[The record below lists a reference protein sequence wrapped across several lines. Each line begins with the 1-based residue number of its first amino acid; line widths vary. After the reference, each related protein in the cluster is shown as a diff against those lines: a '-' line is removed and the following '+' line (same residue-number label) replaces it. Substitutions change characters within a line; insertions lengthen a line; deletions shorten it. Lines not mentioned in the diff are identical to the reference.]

1 MINISLEGD
10 NEVSE
15 IYKLHRQTRW
25 VDLEAMLKAQFDCE
39 NMEVYYVDSE
49 GDYISLSSQE
59 ELVEAF
65 KVADQCHNTLYMRV
79 RNFGSSP
86 PKPEEEEA
94 TKTENTEL
102 KLATIIPETHKKL
115 DCEEAENP
123 VPQVNPE
130 QRGASGQERAYPRQ
144 EKREKPDDLDSQSEA
159 LPLYP
164 VKKSKKRHLRDLDRK
179 KSGYHR
185 QREDLQGEVKS
196 EEAIPYPAFIKYM
209 RELKKELHSEIVKDV
224 TRKTVKHVLRGLD
237 GAVLQSYKGGEAIDT
252 QPKGVSATPAEETE
266 RNAESSSHH
275 PIYYHCGVLC
285 DNCNK
290 VIVGARYKCC
300 NCVDYDLCEEC
311 ENINGIHD
319 HTHVFIKL
327 RRPIKFRQR
336 GPLMKQILYKPY
348 RLPTSPEEST
358 DSQDKEDGEETAAA
372 APMVLD
378 EGKKGKILARIEKLQ
393 AKAAAK
399 QEKIKQKQE
408 KAIEKLKM
416 KLDVVKD
423 MKAHFMGDLTIPD
436 GTKVQPGTKFVKTWK
451 IKNSG
456 NISWRESTKLHN
468 ISGNLP
474 TSFNDVDVLLL
485 APGEIADISVTFY
498 APEKPGK
505 YQSHWKM
512 MDSGHQFGHRVWCL
526 VHVEPKL
533 VLEPSKSEDTLKIVN
548 DESKEDKQEVATLT
562 DQLEEDTEEVKETND
577 TEFVIEKSPIQ
588 FEKKSEEPTPERISN
603 ETVQKLEQ
611 ELSSAAAAM
620 AQLQLEGQ
628 SKPTVSGE
636 TGQDLMSFEMLDM
649 SPRGSNKMSQTAT
662 PNNTPLVV
670 SPPKSPLPEE
680 GSLSRTSSVELLN
693 PEHYE
698 EKTEVIDN
706 EFVENYLSSLPI
718 PPPEVHYSS
727 EEYESLSEDDDFLI
741 VPMPACFDFSKPV
754 IKPQVSESS
763 SDNETTD
770 NNHNLLDDNHNTI
783 VTNPP
788 PSVDDLLTTTNS
800 VSTPPLDPL
809 VSPQIPPPV
818 PAFSMKFEIPVNCG
832 PVTPAHG
839 ELREETETQRDIG
852 ASGNLD
858 VPSTNTETGEVSA
871 TNTTVIEHTSA
882 TNAPSMD
889 QSMETGEATNTRP
902 NEEAEQLLE
911 TTEVKEALPQGDVCT
926 GGAHHGENDN
936 GDKAA
941 GYEVPVAGEMVN
953 QMVSTAVKAAER
965 AASNAYTTCKEVFY
979 TWQARTYQNAT
990 PQDKDE
996 FKPPR
1001 STWKPKADKW
1011 KPKEEKWEPKSMDSG
1026 PMKKL
1031 IEMGF
1036 CNRKKNQ
1043 ELLTKHNSD
1052 LDRVLAELL
1061 REGENDWMNNRH

>member
-1 MINISLEGD
+1 
-10 NEVSE
+10 
-15 IYKLHRQTRW
+15 
-25 VDLEAMLKAQFDCE
+25 
-39 NMEVYYVDSE
+39 
-49 GDYISLSSQE
+49 
-59 ELVEAF
+59 
-65 KVADQCHNTLYMRV
+65 
-79 RNFGSSP
+79 
-86 PKPEEEEA
+86 
-94 TKTENTEL
+94 
-102 KLATIIPETHKKL
+102 
-115 DCEEAENP
+115 
-123 VPQVNPE
+123 
-130 QRGASGQERAYPRQ
+130 
-144 EKREKPDDLDSQSEA
+144 
-159 LPLYP
+159 
-164 VKKSKKRHLRDLDRK
+164 
-179 KSGYHR
+179 
-185 QREDLQGEVKS
+185 
-196 EEAIPYPAFIKYM
+196 
-209 RELKKELHSEIVKDV
+209 
-224 TRKTVKHVLRGLD
+224 
-237 GAVLQSYKGGEAIDT
+237 
-252 QPKGVSATPAEETE
+252 
-266 RNAESSSHH
+266 
-275 PIYYHCGVLC
+275 
-285 DNCNK
+285 
-290 VIVGARYKCC
+290 
-300 NCVDYDLCEEC
+300 
-311 ENINGIHD
+311 
-319 HTHVFIKL
+319 
-327 RRPIKFRQR
+327 
-336 GPLMKQILYKPY
+336 MKQILYKPY

-378 EGKKGKILARIEKLQ
+378 EGKKGKILARIEK
-393 AKAAAK
+393 
-399 QEKIKQKQE
+399 
-408 KAIEKLKM
+408 
-416 KLDVVKD
+416 DVVKD

-474 TSFNDVDVLLL
+474 TSFNDVDVPLL

-548 DESKEDKQEVATLT
+548 EESKEDKQEVATLT
-562 DQLEEDTEEVKETND
+562 DQLEEDTEEVKETSD

-783 VTNPP
+783 VT
-788 PSVDDLLTTTNS
+788 S
-800 VSTPPLDPL
+800 
-809 VSPQIPPPV
+809 
-818 PAFSMKFEIPVNCG
+818 
-832 PVTPAHG
+832 
-839 ELREETETQRDIG
+839 
-852 ASGNLD
+852 NLD

-926 GGAHHGENDN
+926 GGAHHGEHDN

-953 QMVSTAVKAAER
+953 QMVSTAVKAAEAGR
-965 AASNAYTTCKEVFY
+965 PSNAYTTCKEVFY

-996 FKPPR
+996 FKP
-1001 STWKPKADKW
+1001 
-1011 KPKEEKWEPKSMDSG
+1011 
-1026 PMKKL
+1026 
-1031 IEMGF
+1031 
-1036 CNRKKNQ
+1036 
-1043 ELLTKHNSD
+1043 
-1052 LDRVLAELL
+1052 AEVNL
-1061 REGENDWMNNRH
+1061 ET